1 LFRGAIVEII
11 DITAPVNPKSVMWP
25 GNEPPSQE
33 FTSHT
38 DRGDP
43 STVSR
48 WELSA
53 HTGTHADARMHFI
66 SGGWTVE
73 SLELSRCVGP
83 CRVVDLTH
91 LEGHVGRADLEAA
104 EVAGTARLLLK
115 TRNSDL
121 GLLDREGF
129 EEDYAAISLEAA
141 EYLVEIGV
149 ETVGVDYLSVEPFED
164 KEFNTHH
171 TLLEADVVILEGLVL
186 AGVEPGECF
195 LACLPLKLAGSD
207 GSPAR
212 AILIRG
218 L

>member
-1 LFRGAIVEII
+1 VEII
-11 DITAPVNPKSVMWP
+11 DITAPVSHESVMWP
-25 GNEPPSQE
+25 GDEPPSKE

-53 HTGTHADARMHFI
+53 HTGTHVDARMHFI
-66 SGGWTVE
+66 PGGWTME
-73 SLELSRCVGP
+73 ALELSRCMGP

-104 EVAGTARLLLK
+104 EVAGTTRLLLK
-115 TRNSDL
+115 TRNSEL
-121 GLLDREGF
+121 GLLGREGF
-129 EEDYAAISLEAA
+129 VEDYVAISLEAA

-149 ETVGVDYLSVEPFED
+149 EMVGVDYLSVEPFED
-164 KEFNTHH
+164 KEFNTHQ
-171 TLLEADVVILEGLVL
+171 TLLGADVVIFEGLML
-186 AGVEPGECF
+186 AAAEQGGYF
-195 LACLPLKLAGSD
+195 LACLPLKLVGSD
-207 GSPAR
+207 GSPVR

>member
-1 LFRGAIVEII
+1 MEII
-11 DITAPVNPKSVMWP
+11 DITAPVSPKSVMWP
-25 GNEPPSQE
+25 GQDAPSRE
-33 FTSHT
+33 FASHT
-38 DRGDP
+38 DRGDS

-66 SGGWTVE
+66 PGGWTME

-83 CRVVDLTH
+83 CRVVDLTR
-91 LEGHVGRADLEAA
+91 LEGHVSRGDLEAA
-104 EVAGTARLLLK
+104 EVAGTTRLLLK
-115 TRNSDL
+115 TRNSEQ

-129 EEDYAAISLEAA
+129 VEDYAAISLEAA
-141 EYLVEIGV
+141 GYLVEIGV
-149 ETVGVDYLSVEPFED
+149 EMVGVDYLSVEPFED

-171 TLLEADVVILEGLVL
+171 ALLGADVVIFEGLVL
-186 AGVEPGECF
+186 AGVEPGEYF
-195 LACLPLKLAGSD
+195 LACLPLKLVGSD
-207 GSPAR
+207 GSPVR

>member
-1 LFRGAIVEII
+1 VEII
-11 DITAPVNPKSVMWP
+11 DITATVSPKSVMWP
-25 GNEPPSQE
+25 DNGTPTQE
-33 FTSHT
+33 FVSHT

-48 WELSA
+48 WNLSA

-66 SGGWTVE
+66 PGGWTMDA
-73 SLELSRCVGP
+73 LELSRCVGP

-91 LEGHVGRADLEAA
+91 IEGHVSRADLEAA
-104 EVAGTARLLLK
+104 EVAGTARLLFK
-115 TRNSDL
+115 TRNSEL
-121 GLLDREGF
+121 GLMAQ
-129 EEDYAAISLEAA
+129 EEFSEEYAAISLEAA
-141 EYLVEIGV
+141 EYLVEIGA

-171 TLLEADVVILEGLVL
+171 ALLGADVVILEGLVL
-186 AGVEPGECF
+186 AGVEPGEYF
-195 LACLPLKLAGSD
+195 VACLPLKLAGSD

-218 L
+218 S

>member
-1 LFRGAIVEII
+1 MEII
-11 DITAPVNPKSVMWP
+11 DITAPVSPESVMWP
-25 GNEPPSQE
+25 GDEPPSKE

-53 HTGTHADARMHFI
+53 HTGTHVDARMHFI
-66 SGGWTVE
+66 PGGWTME
-73 SLELSRCVGP
+73 ALELSRCVGP

-104 EVAGTARLLLK
+104 EVAGTTRLLLK
-115 TRNSDL
+115 TRNSEL
-121 GLLDREGF
+121 GLLGREGF
-129 EEDYAAISLEAA
+129 VEDYVAISLEAA

-149 ETVGVDYLSVEPFED
+149 EMVGVDYLSVEPFED

-171 TLLEADVVILEGLVL
+171 TLLGADVVIFEGLML
-186 AGVEPGECF
+186 AAAEQGGYF
-195 LACLPLKLAGSD
+195 LACLPLKLVGSD
-207 GSPAR
+207 GSPVR

>member
-1 LFRGAIVEII
+1 MEII
-11 DITAPVNPKSVMWP
+11 DITAPVSPRSIMWP
-25 GNEPPSQE
+25 DDEPPSHE

-66 SGGWTVE
+66 PGGWTVE
-73 SLELSRCVGP
+73 ALELSRCVGP

-91 LEGHVGRADLEAA
+91 LDGHVSRADLEAA
-104 EVAGTARLLLK
+104 EVAGTVRLLLK
-115 TRNSDL
+115 TRNSAQNLL
-121 GLLDREGF
+121 GRERF
-129 EEDYAAISLEAA
+129 VEDYVAISLEAA

-164 KEFNTHH
+164 KEFHTHH
-171 TLLEADVVILEGLVL
+171 ALLGADVLILEGLVL
-186 AGVEPGECF
+186 AGVEPGEYF

-212 AILIRG
+212 AILVRG
-218 L
+218 F

>member
-1 LFRGAIVEII
+1 MEII
-11 DITAPVNPKSVMWP
+11 DITAPVSPKSVMWP
-25 GNEPPSQE
+25 GEEPPSRE
-33 FTSHT
+33 YTSHT

-66 SGGWTVE
+66 PGGWTIE

-91 LEGHVGRADLEAA
+91 LEEHVSRADLEAA
-104 EVAGTARLLLK
+104 EVAGTTRLLLK
-115 TRNSDL
+115 TRNSEQ

-129 EEDYAAISLEAA
+129 VEDYAAISLEAA

-149 ETVGVDYLSVEPFED
+149 EMVGVDYLSVEPFED

-171 TLLEADVVILEGLVL
+171 ALLGADVVVFEGLVL
-186 AGVEPGECF
+186 AGVEPGEYF
-195 LACLPLKLAGSD
+195 LACLPLKLVGSD
-207 GSPAR
+207 GSPVR
-212 AILIRG
+212 AILMRG
-218 L
+218 H